1 MSTLNSAKRLQFLDI
16 LVAPRD
22 FFARFDQTLKYG
34 PIVLV
39 AVLAMVIMS
48 NHLFYSNMSD
58 EWLLEQQ
65 LLHVGEMTAAE
76 RDVVEGVMEK
86 NLPSAGLFVGVMSAV
101 GFLLQVLVLSG
112 GFCALAVVLLRPDSR
127 RLAFKDWF
135 NLVGWCQAPWLIHH
149 AMFIFLFLSAPSAD
163 LPLSLAYFSSIG
175 QIFLDLPS
183 SHRYYT
189 LLQSISLFH
198 LWVIFMTAVAISQH
212 AGTSMSRALVLS
224 ASPYVLFFSVWAV
237 LV

>member
-1 MSTLNSAKRLQFLDI
+1 MSTLNSAKQLQFLDI

-22 FFARFDQTLKYG
+22 FFARFDQTRKYG

-39 AVLAMVIMS
+39 AVLAMVILS

-65 LLHVGEMTAAE
+65 LLQVGEMTAAE
-76 RDVVEGVMEK
+76 RDVIEGVMKK

-101 GFLLQVLVLSG
+101 GILLQVLVLSG
-112 GFCALAVVLLRPDSR
+112 FYALASILLRPGSR
-127 RLAFKDWF
+127 RLAYKDWF

-212 AGTSMSRALVLS
+212 AGTSMSRALALS
-224 ASPYVLFFSVWAV
+224 ASPYLLFFSIWVA
-237 LV
+237 LI